1 MCVGGGRPLELRRQA
16 RHRLELSVRVERVR
30 AADGVFNLLSPFPP
44 RERPRGGVSGRRRMR
59 KGIRVERKEE
69 RGGPWRTEGAFEA
82 SASAT
87 QRARRATDCRCG
99 GSHGGGGQGGDTG
112 FRGRS
117 LGGIVVVVDGGET
130 EAKRQPLADPRL
142 PGYE

>member
-30 AADGVFNLLSPFPP
+30 AADGVLNLLSPFPP
-44 RERPRGGVSGRRRMR
+44 RERPRGG
-59 KGIRVERKEE
+59 
-69 RGGPWRTEGAFEA
+69 
-82 SASAT
+82 
-87 QRARRATDCRCG
+87 DCRCG